1 VPLEHALLAVA
12 IVAAASALQASIG
25 FGLAIVAAPL
35 LALLDRGW
43 VPGPLI
49 AAGTCLSL
57 IMVIRER
64 HDLDLEGVG
73 LAALGRVLGA
83 VPASYAL
90 SLASQDTFDLL
101 FAAIVLA
108 AVGISLLRSSTH
120 STPRTI
126 FAAGIASG
134 FMGTITSIGGPP
146 VALAYQNERGPRLR
160 ATLAGM
166 FLLGSVISLAALAV
180 VGRFGADEIA
190 RAAVLVPGVVA
201 GAVAAR
207 PLLHRFDAGST
218 RPLVL
223 GLSAASALL
232 VLARAL
238 TP

>member
-64 HDLDLEGVG
+64 HELDLDGVG
-73 LAALGRVLGA
+73 VAAAGRVLGA
-83 VPASYAL
+83 IPASYAL
-90 SLASQDTFDLL
+90 SLASQETFDLL
-101 FAAIVLA
+101 FGVIVLA
-108 AVGISLLRSSTH
+108 AVGISMLRSELRT
-120 STPRTI
+120 TPRTI
-126 FAAGIASG
+126 FVAGVASG
-134 FMGTITSIGGPP
+134 IMGTITSIGGPP
-146 VALAYQNERGPRLR
+146 VALAYQSERGPRLR

-166 FLLGSVISLAALAV
+166 FLLGSMISLAALAA
-180 VGRFGADEIA
+180 VGRFGAPELV
-190 RAAVLVPGVVA
+190 RAAVLVPGVVV
-201 GAVAAR
+201 GAIAAR

-223 GLSAASALL
+223 GLSAGSALL

-238 TP
+238 S